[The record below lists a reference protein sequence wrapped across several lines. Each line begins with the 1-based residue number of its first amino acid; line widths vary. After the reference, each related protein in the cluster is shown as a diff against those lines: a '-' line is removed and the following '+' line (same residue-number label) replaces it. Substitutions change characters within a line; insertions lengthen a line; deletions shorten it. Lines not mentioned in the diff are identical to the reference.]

1 MMPGNLSAQSSSNY
15 LHISNVRCC
24 SERLEEGISMSSNVH
39 ALGRVRALRTE
50 VARPDRADVEAAF
63 RTIIR
68 WTGDDPERD
77 GLIETPARVAR
88 SFEEFFVGY
97 AQDPVEILQKT
108 FEEIEGYDE
117 MIVLRGIRFESHCE
131 HHMAP
136 IIGQAWVAYVPS
148 GRVVG
153 IIKLARVVEVYAKR
167 LQIQEKMTAQI
178 ANTINDVLKPQGVGV
193 IIKASHHC
201 MTTRGVHKPDSDLV
215 TSRMLGCFRDNPL
228 TRQEFLS
235 MID

>member
-1 MMPGNLSAQSSSNY
+1 MNA
-15 LHISNVRCC
+15 
-24 SERLEEGISMSSNVH
+24 NVH
-39 ALGRVRALRTE
+39 ALEMETGRISKRVEAGM
-50 VARPDRADVEAAF
+50 PDRADVEDAF

-77 GLIETPARVAR
+77 GLIETPARAAR
-88 SFEEFFVGY
+88 AFEEFFAGY
-97 AQDPVEILQKT
+97 GQDPALLLQKT

-131 HHMAP
+131 HHLAP

-153 IIKLARVVEVYAKR
+153 ISKLARVVEAYARR

-193 IIKASHHC
+193 ILRATHHC
-201 MTTRGVHKPDSDLV
+201 MTTRGVHKHDTDLV

-228 TRQEFLS
+228 TRQELLT
-235 MID
+235 MVD

>member
-1 MMPGNLSAQSSSNY
+1 
-15 LHISNVRCC
+15 
-24 SERLEEGISMSSNVH
+24 MSSNVRT
-39 ALGRVRALRTE
+39 LERVRAFPTE
-50 VARPDRADVEAAF
+50 IDRPDRADVEAAF
-63 RTIIR
+63 RTLIR

-77 GLIETPARVAR
+77 GLIETPARMAR
-88 SFEEFFVGY
+88 AFEEFFVGY
-97 AQDPVEILQKT
+97 GQDPVEILQKT

-153 IIKLARVVEVYAKR
+153 ISKLARVVEIYAKR

-193 IIKASHHC
+193 IIKAKHHC
-201 MTTRGVHKPDSDLV
+201 MTTRGVHKPDTDLV

-228 TRQEFLS
+228 SRQEFLS
-235 MID
+235 MVD

>member
-1 MMPGNLSAQSSSNY
+1 
-15 LHISNVRCC
+15 
-24 SERLEEGISMSSNVH
+24 MSSNVH
-39 ALGRVRALRTE
+39 TLERVRALRTE
-50 VARPDRADVEAAF
+50 VDRPDRADVEAAF

-88 SFEEFFVGY
+88 AFEEFFVGY
-97 AQDPVEILQKT
+97 TQDPVEILKKT

-136 IIGQAWVAYVPS
+136 IIGQAWVGYVPS

-153 IIKLARVVEVYAKR
+153 ISKLARVVEVYAKR

-178 ANTINDVLKPQGVGV
+178 ANTINDVLQPQGVGV

-201 MTTRGVHKPDSDLV
+201 MTTRGIHKPGSDLV

-235 MID
+235 MAV

>member
-1 MMPGNLSAQSSSNY
+1 
-15 LHISNVRCC
+15 
-24 SERLEEGISMSSNVH
+24 MSLNVH
-39 ALGRVRALRTE
+39 ALEKIRPLRSE
-50 VARPDRADVEAAF
+50 VDRPDRADVEAAF

-68 WTGDDPERD
+68 WTGDDPERE
-77 GLIETPARVAR
+77 GLIETPSRMAR

-97 AQDPVEILQKT
+97 AQDPVEFLQKT

-153 IIKLARVVEVYAKR
+153 ISKLARVVEVYAKR

-178 ANTINDVLKPQGVGV
+178 ANSINDVLKPQGVAV

-201 MTTRGVHKPDSDLV
+201 MTTRGVHKPDLDLV
-215 TSRMLGCFRDNPL
+215 TSCMLGCFRDNPL

-235 MID
+235 MAV

>member
-1 MMPGNLSAQSSSNY
+1 MT
-15 LHISNVRCC
+15 SNVRAL
-24 SERLEEGISMSSNVH
+24 ERIKL
-39 ALGRVRALRTE
+39 LRTPSD
-50 VARPDRADVEAAF
+50 RPDRAEVEAAI
-63 RTIIR
+63 RTLIE
-68 WTGDDPERD
+68 WTGDDPDRD
-77 GLIETPARVAR
+77 GLAETPSRVAR
-88 SFEEFFVGY
+88 AFEEFFAGY
-97 AQDPVEILQKT
+97 GQDPVEILQKT

-117 MIVLRGIRFESHCE
+117 MIALRGIRFESHCE

-136 IIGQAWVAYVPS
+136 IIGQAWVAYVPN

-153 IIKLARVVEVYAKR
+153 ISKLARVVEIYAKR

-201 MTTRGVHKPDSDLV
+201 MTTRGVNKPDSDLV
-215 TSRMLGCFRDNPL
+215 TSRILGCFRDNPL

-235 MID
+235 MAV

>member
-1 MMPGNLSAQSSSNY
+1 MSTKLRA
-15 LHISNVRCC
+15 
-24 SERLEEGISMSSNVH
+24 LE
-39 ALGRVRALRTE
+39 RVRSLHPEDR
-50 VARPDRADVEAAF
+50 RPDRADVEAAF
-63 RTIIR
+63 RTIIE

-77 GLIETPARVAR
+77 GLIETPARMTRA
-88 SFEEFFVGY
+88 FEEFFGGY
-97 AQDPVEILQKT
+97 TQDPVEILKKT

-136 IIGQAWVAYVPS
+136 IIGHAWVGYVPN

-153 IIKLARVVEVYAKR
+153 ISKLARVVEVYAKR

-178 ANTINDVLKPQGVGV
+178 ANTINDVLQPQGVGV

-201 MTTRGVHKPDSDLV
+201 MTTRGVHKPGSDLV

-235 MID
+235 MAN

>member
-1 MMPGNLSAQSSSNY
+1 
-15 LHISNVRCC
+15 
-24 SERLEEGISMSSNVH
+24 MSSNLH
-39 ALGRVRALRTE
+39 PLEGIRPLLAE
-50 VARPDRADVEAAF
+50 VDRPGRADVEAAF

-68 WTGDDPERD
+68 WAGDDPERE

-88 SFEEFFVGY
+88 AFEEYFAGY
-97 AQDPVEILQKT
+97 AQDPVEFLQKT

-117 MIVLRGIRFESHCE
+117 MIVMRGIRIESHCE

-136 IIGQAWVAYVPS
+136 IIGQAWVAYVPN

-153 IIKLARVVEVYAKR
+153 INKLTSVAEVYAKR

-201 MTTRGVHKPDSDLV
+201 MTTRGIHKPDSDLV
-215 TSRMLGCFRDNPL
+215 TSRMLGCFRENPL

-235 MID
+235 MAV